1 MPAID
6 NMLRLMVEKQASD
19 LHLTTGL
26 KPYLRVHGEMLAMD
40 AFEPL
45 TSDGIVAMLNEFMRE
60 TNRDQFR
67 NEWDTDCA
75 HEVSGLGRFRV
86 NCFFDMRGA
95 GSVIRQI
102 PERIPTIEEL
112 NLPVA
117 LRDFC
122 MMSKGLV
129 VVTGPTG
136 SGKSTTLAALVD
148 YINKRRTEH
157 IITIEDPIEFV
168 HHPIKCLINQ
178 REVHRDT
185 TSFARALRAAL
196 REDPDIVLVGEM
208 RDLET
213 MEIAIETAETGHLV
227 FATLHTNTAATTVD
241 RIIDKFPS
249 DRQNQIR
256 SMLGDALKGVVAQTL
271 CRQIGGGRIA
281 SFEVLLVNI
290 PVANLIREGKTF
302 MIPSVMQTS
311 RNIGMQT
318 FSDDLAR
325 LAAKGKITPEEAY
338 IKSIDK
344 DSLRVA
350 LTNAG
355 IPLAFLEQ
363 AKQQDAAART
373 AIAATAVEQL
383 RARLQQNPSDLG
395 TINDLAWILATS
407 PIDAIRNGKE
417 AVRLGEQA
425 REMTHGEEPAVL
437 DTLSA
442 AYAEIGK
449 FSRSVECMR
458 KAIALATKRNDL
470 PMLSSL
476 NMRIKNYLQN
486 QPYRTFLS
494 TSISLPASSS
504 SKDLRINGVYRG
516 LNTFSVAE
524 RGSTSPTVT
533 KISTSDVLVTWLL

>member
-19 LHLTTGL
+19 LHMTTGL
-26 KPYLRVHGEMLAMD
+26 KPYLRVHGEMLPLD

-67 NEWDTDCA
+67 TEWDTDCA
-75 HEVSGLGRFRV
+75 HEVPGLGRFRV

-95 GSVIRQI
+95 GAVIRQI

-112 NLPVA
+112 NLPAA

-168 HHPIKCLINQ
+168 HRPIKCLINQ

-338 IKSIDK
+338 IKAIDK
-344 DSLRVA
+344 DSLRIA

-355 IPLAFLEQ
+355 IPLTFLEQ

-373 AIAATAVEQL
+373 AIAANGVEQL
-383 RARLQQNPSDLG
+383 RVRLQQNPNDLG

-417 AVRLGEQA
+417 AVRLAEQA

-442 AYAEIGK
+442 AYAETGK

-486 QPYRTFLS
+486 QPYR
-494 TSISLPASSS
+494 
-504 SKDLRINGVYRG
+504 D
-516 LNTFSVAE
+516 VA
-524 RGSTSPTVT
+524 
-533 KISTSDVLVTWLL
+533 